1 MKDYVFLARRKK
13 VKAVKVLFMARKS
26 RALSTK
32 ANKNRP
38 NNPKQAA

>member
-1 MKDYVFLARRKK
+1 MKDYMFLANHKK
-13 VKAVKVLFMARKS
+13 AKTVKVLFMARKS

-32 ANKNRP
+32 DNKKRP

>member
-13 VKAVKVLFMARKS
+13 VKAMKVLFMARKS

-32 ANKNRP
+32 ASKNRP
-38 NNPKQAA
+38 NNPKKAA